1 MSVSEDKSYERY
13 KQYRLNKYRYEQE
26 QIVFPLTIVIALAT
40 IISFWK
46 YILIAVAIVALIA
59 VIAILI
65 YWHLKRQV
73 IASQPIS
80 LTAEDARDGVT
91 AHINVKYKL
100 SQAKLEL
107 EIPPDV
113 KDGQKFVV
121 KNVLFKD
128 TSGKAIKKRVRF
140 QVQICAGGKMYD

>member
-13 KQYRLNKYRYEQE
+13 KQYRLNKYRYEQK
-26 QIVFPLTIVIALAT
+26 QILFPLTIVIALAA

-46 YILIAVAIVALIA
+46 DILIAVAIVAVIV
-59 VIAILI
+59 VIALII

-80 LTAEDARDGVT
+80 LAAEDARDGVT
-91 AHINVKYKL
+91 AHINVKYKS

-107 EIPPDV
+107 EIPPNV

-121 KNVLFKD
+121 KDVLFKG
-128 TSGKAIKKRVRF
+128 TSGKAKKLRVHF
-140 QVQICAGGKMYD
+140 QVQIRERGKMYD

>member
-1 MSVSEDKSYERY
+1 MNVREGKSYERY
-13 KQYRLNKYRYEQE
+13 KKYRLNKYRYEQE

-46 YILIAVAIVALIA
+46 YILFAVAIVALIA
-59 VIAILI
+59 IIAIMI

-73 IASQPIS
+73 IARQPIS

-91 AHINVKYKL
+91 AHINVKYKS

-107 EIPPDV
+107 EIPPNV

-121 KNVLFKD
+121 KDVLFED
-128 TSGKAIKKRVRF
+128 ASGKALKKRVHF
-140 QVQICAGGKMYD
+140 QIQVCAGGKIYD